1 MFYSTDGTSRRTDQQ
16 LYSDP
21 SGVRQDLL
29 CQAGFGLLLL
39 IDLIRLLSPS
49 HIVQMVAEGGE
60 RMEPLTPEYVKS
72 AAGYMTKASS
82 DTKYKNQGLDS
93 SDEEEDSDL
102 HFRPSLGHE
111 LLQVENSYSGAGG
124 TETVR
129 CHGWFLRDLAML
141 GYIGKLQQFE
151 QIIPL
156 NSFVPYEVL
165 FGELTWRKRVYHIL
179 TPIHPSSCSA
189 IGELPAN
196 WKHIYTPQHLQE
208 PAWN

>member
-129 CHGWFLRDLAML
+129 CHGWILRDLAML

-165 FGELTWRKRVYHIL
+165 FGELIWRKRSTTSL
-179 TPIHPSSCSA
+179 HPSLQLLCD
-189 IGELPAN
+189 